1 MKTNLTIDQQHQEF
15 VFHLIVQEKKS
26 KYEVVSALSNFGI
39 GTTEA
44 KELYEYVSN
53 QLNIFWGAIVFG
65 GYQFLKEYLS

>member
-26 KYEVVSALSNFGI
+26 KDSVVSELLNFGI

-44 KELYEYVSN
+44 VALY
-53 QLNIFWGAIVFG
+53 
-65 GYQFLKEYLS
+65 